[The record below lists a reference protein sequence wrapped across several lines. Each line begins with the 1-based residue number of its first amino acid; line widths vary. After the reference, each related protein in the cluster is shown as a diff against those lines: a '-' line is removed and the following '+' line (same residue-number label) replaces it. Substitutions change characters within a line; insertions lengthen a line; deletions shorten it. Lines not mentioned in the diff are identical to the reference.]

1 MAAEY
6 VSLRNIKFL
15 LHDVHGVSDLA
26 QFPYYSEYDD
36 ESIDMIVDTIKEL
49 ADTYFFPYLEEC
61 DRHGVT
67 YENGTVK
74 VHPQVLQVM
83 KNLGENGWIGAAY
96 SADVGGMQLPHMV
109 AILLEYMFAAANN
122 NLNGYPGLTAGAAGL
137 VISFASDELKKTYV
151 EKMLSGRWQG
161 TMALT
166 EPHAGSSLS
175 DITTTA
181 SPNDDGSYQIKGTKT
196 FISSGDYEGI
206 ENVVHLTL
214 AKIEGAPAGVKGI
227 SLFVVPKKRPT
238 ANGKLEPNGVVTAG
252 IFHKLGQKGYVTTQ
266 LSMGDDDDCRGWLV
280 GKPHYGLAYMFQMM
294 NASRISVGC
303 NAAGIVSA
311 AYHASLEYARDR
323 IQGRRLNNK
332 DLTVPQTEIINH
344 PDIRRMLFMQKS
356 ISEGALSL
364 VLQCTRYE
372 DLHHVT
378 DGEEKE
384 NNWLLLELLTPLV
397 KTFPADVGMQAVSN
411 GLQVLGGSGFCDD
424 YPLEQYYRD
433 IRIMS
438 IYEGTTGIQSLDLLG
453 RKMQIKEGKAFK
465 LFLGEVQKTIGEAM
479 AIADL
484 QKHAEQLK
492 SAVEKLVGVAKHL
505 GKIAATGD
513 IELSLADATLYQQM
527 FSLVAVAWQWL
538 KQGIAAHGA
547 LKHQSKAEDD
557 LKFYQSKI
565 QTLRYYY
572 VYELPEID
580 RLAQTMTS
588 GERLTVQ
595 GDMDLL
601 V

>member
-74 VHPQVLQVM
+74 AHPQVLQVM

-565 QTLRYYY
+565 QTLHYYY